1 MITNHTQALRVMDQL
16 RPLAP
21 GTITCLHGSPLV
33 FRLSLAAAAH
43 VLFGGKTVALVDGT
57 NRFDLYALAE
67 FARRQA
73 ASGGNA
79 RHMTP
84 GELLDR
90 IYVSRAFTCYQM
102 EAAVTERL
110 PAFLRKS
117 GAPVAVI
124 YGLLDTFYD
133 EQAPLFEVRAG
144 LRRIIAALHRLR
156 NDKVTVLLASQ
167 DMRLAS
173 PERNGLLPALM
184 KEMDRVY
191 YLEDDRPAQGSKR
204 GHFANQRGEIA
215 EQKR

>member
-1 MITNHTQALRVMDQL
+1 MDQL

-21 GTITCLHGSPLV
+21 GTLTCLHGSRLV

-43 VLFGGKTVALVDGT
+43 VLFSGKTVALVDGT

-79 RHMTP
+79 RNMTP
-84 GELLDR
+84 GDLLDR
-90 IYVSRAFTCYQM
+90 IFVSRAFTCYQM
-102 EAAVTERL
+102 EATVTERL
-110 PAFLRKS
+110 PAFLKKN
-117 GAPVAVI
+117 GAPVAII

-156 NDKVTVLLASQ
+156 SEKVTVLLASQ
-167 DMRLAS
+167 TMRLAS
-173 PERNGLLPALM
+173 PERNNLFPALM
-184 KEMDRVY
+184 REMDTVY
-191 YLEDDRPAQGSKR
+191 YVADDPAVPRLPQRSTSFQGERSAR
-204 GHFANQRGEIA
+204 V
-215 EQKR
+215 

>member
-1 MITNHTQALRVMDQL
+1 MEQL

-21 GTITCLHGSPLV
+21 GTLTCLHGSPLV

-43 VLFGGKTVALVDGT
+43 VLFSGKTVALVDGT

-79 RHMTP
+79 TCMTP
-84 GELLDR
+84 DDLLDR
-90 IYVSRAFTCYQM
+90 IFVSRAFTCYQM

-110 PAFLRKS
+110 PAFLKKNDT
-117 GAPVAVI
+117 PVAII

-156 NDKVTVLLASQ
+156 GEKITVLLASQ
-167 DMRLAS
+167 NMRLAS
-173 PERNGLLPALM
+173 PERNNLFPTLM
-184 KEMDRVY
+184 REMDRVY
-191 YLEDDRPAQGSKR
+191 YLEDEQAVPRMKQGQTPFQGRK
-204 GHFANQRGEIA
+204 IA
-215 EQKR
+215 KK